1 MGLFWLQSCRE
12 IIRLFNDQMTG
23 KQSYLTIVILILWVM
38 SGCSTMSRTEKQLAK
53 VDSFESPD
61 IPFPGMLPPE
71 RPRNTG
77 LEYSKDVLI
86 ISYDAEIGKE
96 PLRKAIN
103 KYGAEVIYDYRMVN
117 AMAVRIPDPDKM
129 EEMIARFEKVK
140 GVLQVSRDQIY
151 HLDPPVRPV
160 LEIK

>member
-1 MGLFWLQSCRE
+1 
-12 IIRLFNDQMTG
+12 
-23 KQSYLTIVILILWVM
+23 
-38 SGCSTMSRTEKQLAK
+38 MSRTEKQLAK

-86 ISYDAEIGKE
+86 ISYDEEIGKE

-103 KYGAEVIYDYRMVN
+103 KYNAEVIYDYRMIN
-117 AMAVRIPDPDKM
+117 ALAIRIPDPDKM
-129 EEMIARFEKVK
+129 DEMIARFEKVK
-140 GVLQVSRDQIY
+140 GVIQVSRDQVY

-160 LEIK
+160 LEVM